1 MKIWAHVLKHMGNDS
16 SSDVIPALHLLLRL
30 QLLCGVCWSCGC
42 VSALEG
48 QQVLVAHLGG
58 LHRDPHSAHWQEG
71 GQGWESGGQMGHLN
85 VGKPTLSSGLGIFD
99 MWSLSRVSG
108 CAFWFAQFVVL
119 FPGTFREPTGQ
130 QSSLSRGC
138 TLRMPVGHGRTK
150 SDLNLPQPA

>member
-42 VSALEG
+42 VSGLEG

-138 TLRMPVGHGRTK
+138 TL
-150 SDLNLPQPA
+150 

>member
-99 MWSLSRVSG
+99 VVSFQSFRLCLLVCSVCRLVPWYLQGANRSTILSVQGLHTLNASG
-108 CAFWFAQFVVL
+108 TWQDKV
-119 FPGTFREPTGQ
+119 
-130 QSSLSRGC
+130 
-138 TLRMPVGHGRTK
+138 
-150 SDLNLPQPA
+150 